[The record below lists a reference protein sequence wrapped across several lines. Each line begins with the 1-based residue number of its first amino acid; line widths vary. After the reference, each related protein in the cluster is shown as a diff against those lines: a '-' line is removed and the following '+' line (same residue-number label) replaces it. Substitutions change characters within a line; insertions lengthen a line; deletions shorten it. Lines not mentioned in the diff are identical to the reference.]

1 MLLIL
6 RICKGI
12 LHSVLLFIKYEGFF
26 FDPDSIVQQ
35 QETQQIN
42 DPETS
47 IISSAESRQ
56 YSIMELRL
64 L

>member
-1 MLLIL
+1 M
-6 RICKGI
+6 
-12 LHSVLLFIKYEGFF
+12 LFIKYEGFF

-42 DPETS
+42 DPETG

-56 YSIMELRL
+56 ERSLTETFIVMIYCILWN
-64 L
+64 

>member
-1 MLLIL
+1 M
-6 RICKGI
+6 
-12 LHSVLLFIKYEGFF
+12 LLFIKYEGFF

-47 IISSAESRQ
+47 IISSAGSRQ
-56 YSIMELRL
+56 ERSLTETVSAE
-64 L
+64 